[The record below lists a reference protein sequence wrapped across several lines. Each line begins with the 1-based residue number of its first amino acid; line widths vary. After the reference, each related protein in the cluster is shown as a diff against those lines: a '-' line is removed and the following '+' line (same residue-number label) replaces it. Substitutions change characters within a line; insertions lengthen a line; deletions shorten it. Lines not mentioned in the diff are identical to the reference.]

1 MNAMNTSAAPGRGD
15 DPAHGL
21 GPTRA
26 RVLGLLQDLDEP
38 VTAVAAAHR
47 LGLHSNTAR
56 FHLEALAEEGLAE
69 REPERRSSPGRP
81 RVLYVAA
88 PSAPQK
94 AHRSYRFLAQVL
106 TDLVHGALPDPAGS
120 AEKAGAA
127 WGRTLVAPRGTA
139 VAPNAQETVDTLVST
154 LERVGFASSP
164 VVEGKQRRLEI
175 THCPFLEVAADRQD
189 VVCSVH
195 LGLLRGVADQLD
207 APLTAEGLDPLVAPG
222 LCYAR
227 LAERP
232 LSRLG

>member
-1 MNAMNTSAAPGRGD
+1 MDVMNTPSVPGRGD
-15 DPAHGL
+15 DPAQGL

-26 RVLGLLQDLDEP
+26 RVLGLLEDLAEP
-38 VTAVAAAHR
+38 VTAVAAAQR

-56 FHLEALAEEGLAE
+56 VHLEALAEEGLVA

-88 PSAPQK
+88 TAAPQP

-106 TDLVHGALPDPAGS
+106 TDLVHGALPDPAAS
-120 AEKAGAA
+120 AEQTGAA
-127 WGRTLVAPRGTA
+127 WGRTLVAPRGA
-139 VAPNAQETVDTLVST
+139 AGVPGVQETVDTLVST
-154 LERVGFASSP
+154 LDRVGFVSSP
-164 VVEGKQRRLEI
+164 VLDGKQQRLEI
-175 THCPFLEVAADRQD
+175 THCPFLEVAAERQD

-207 APLTAEGLDPLVAPG
+207 APLTAERLDPLVAPG

-227 LAERP
+227 LADRP
-232 LSRLG
+232 G

>member
-1 MNAMNTSAAPGRGD
+1 MDAMNTSAASGRGED
-15 DPAHGL
+15 AHGL

-26 RVLGLLQDLDEP
+26 RVLGLLQDLAEP
-38 VTAVAAAHR
+38 VTAVAAAQR
-47 LGLHSNTAR
+47 LGLHSNPAR
-56 FHLEALAEEGLAE
+56 VHLEALAEEGLVA

-88 PSAPQK
+88 TATPQP

-106 TDLVHGALPDPAGS
+106 TDLVHGALTDPAAS
-120 AEKAGAA
+120 AVEAGAA
-127 WGRTLVAPRGTA
+127 WGRTLVAPRGAA
-139 VAPNAQETVDTLVST
+139 VPDVQQTVDTLVST
-154 LERVGFASSP
+154 LERVGFASSA
-164 VVEGKQRRLEI
+164 VVDEKRRRLEI
-175 THCPFLEVAADRQD
+175 THCPFLEVAAERQD

-232 LSRLG
+232 SSRLG